1 MFAFETFPPEHQET
15 ENFTPKVLIVYDK
28 VSFDFQNTNF
38 MCASLAQSISSRSL
52 GIHCDY
58 SFLSRS
64 LSALNEKHLLS
75 YRDVWHATSFTRAHM
90 TNRFPPYIL
99 LRRYDSVKVF
109 DCSKV
114 DSYVSRFLLCLNDIF
129 TQSLVIRSEGLTN
142 YCNLSARNFLGLTPT
157 YGI

>member
-15 ENFTPKVLIVYDK
+15 ENFTPKGLIVYDK

-38 MCASLAQSISSRSL
+38 MCASLALSISSRSL

-64 LSALNEKHLLS
+64 LSALNEKHLLL

-114 DSYVSRFLLCLNDIF
+114 DSYVSRFLLCLLQHRETI
-129 TQSLVIRSEGLTN
+129 SLL
-142 YCNLSARNFLGLTPT
+142 NLLS
-157 YGI
+157 